1 MPQLDP
7 TYFPSQ
13 LFWLFVTFIL
23 LYGLVSRLIAPKFE
37 STLMK
42 RRVQIE
48 DDLEYAEQLKRE
60 AQLLRDE
67 CDQLLKA
74 AQDEARDILL
84 TSQLDI
90 KHEIEDLSAKLDEE
104 LQEELSKSEANLM
117 VVAATVRQE
126 LDPEIERIVGDVIH
140 KLSSPQANGQPK
152 GGSSNTKSVAGVS
165 HV

>member
-13 LFWLFVTFIL
+13 LFWLVATFIL

-37 STLMK
+37 STLIK
-42 RRVQIE
+42 RKVQID
-48 DDLEYAEQLKRE
+48 DDLDYAEQLKRE

-67 CDQLLKA
+67 CDQILKV
-74 AQDEARDILL
+74 AQDEAREILV

-90 KHEIEDLSAKLDEE
+90 KHEIEDLTAKLEEE

-117 VVAATVRQE
+117 IVASTVREE
-126 LDPEIERIVGDVIH
+126 LTPEIERIVGDVIQ
-140 KLSSPQANGQPK
+140 KLSSTQTNGQPK
-152 GGSSNTKSVAGVS
+152 GGNHKTLSLAGAPNV
-165 HV
+165 